1 MIRKARVE
9 RNSQHP
15 GHGLNVSTGTLTST
29 TSTSTTSTSTTST
42 STTLP
47 RLSVQDVEVVPMAE
61 GLVERLA
68 SKFRRFIEWYQE
80 HWWKIFAVEITVLT
94 ILWVLVLTK
103 N

>member
-1 MIRKARVE
+1 MIRKARME
-9 RNSQHP
+9 RNFQHP
-15 GHGLNVSTGTLTST
+15 GHGLNVSTGTF
-29 TSTSTTSTSTTST
+29 TSTTST

-68 SKFRRFIEWYQE
+68 SKFMRFIEWYQE